1 MLHNLVK
8 CVIIITENRI
18 DNIFYEVIFMTRLI
32 FKDICEQYLN
42 ITNEQDMLCFFND
55 RLCYGKFKL
64 SSYDH
69 DCKQLFERTIESNG
83 AAQSALLKISN
94 GRLGVFLDKFDF
106 KECKNAV
113 SGIETK
119 GFEKM
124 ESEICSEMIGFDEEK
139 NKIIYGIIKKAFNR
153 DPKDGLVLC
162 LLVSLYPCDYTDEHG
177 NNVYLRPR
185 DDYSYCLVQ
194 LMKKYQ
200 RLMADENF
208 AVKHSSY
215 PIINDFRKASE
226 RINRITKASCGR
238 FITVSLS
245 EQYPRINEMTLPFSY
260 ENGGR
265 NKKTEDLSLE
275 ELFKKDTRKN
285 IMVKG
290 KGGCGKTYS
299 LIGLADSLFDDENSD
314 TIPVYVQ
321 LNDYRESCDSFLGYV
336 YKLLFGYRGSK
347 ISPKDAWG
355 KMEEWFE
362 NCNEQLLFL
371 LDGFNELRS
380 KDLQNEIIRNVKDL
394 ILNNDKIRFIIT
406 SRYDM
411 KSHFNIGSNLSE
423 QYSANELS
431 TKSITS
437 YLKCFFAG
445 DPNYSMVLDNA
456 MMPGKKDCVKEFLR
470 TPMALIMYCLVNSP
484 DLENNPINENENE
497 DCQTYGELMHKY
509 IEKIQT
515 GYLGEDD
522 EPALLPNVEKLLWCA
537 GYYMNDKGVFNVFPS
552 DLRDFIGNAGF
563 HELYE
568 NFSQLTNHRFFKD
581 IIKIEE
587 YNYIEFI
594 HQNYRDF
601 FAAKFLKN
609 ILDNSGIDELNKY
622 FGSNSISQ
630 EVMTLLAD
638 ILKEYRFKDNSRGSI
653 VQNKLWHAD
662 AAKFSKQAISQ
673 LIRIAAK
680 GRDNDLSSFDFSGL
694 DLSDTSLNSIKLY
707 KDNNHYAKF
716 DGAII
721 NKFTLNALG
730 QPGAIFSML
739 WLKNR
744 FLVSFSKIGF
754 FCFDMEKRKNYQVVD
769 EYPEYA
775 VRSAV
780 LLNDCHIL
788 TGDDSGKI
796 MLWEYE
802 IDSDAFWMHEIDSK
816 DLMSDG
822 TVSVKVLD
830 IVKFNGKIYVS
841 TEGGGVWSFCCENES
856 ITEPQ
861 RVNIKFDVENSKS
874 YPCRLTVNDENLY
887 CSMGGIIKKT
897 SNGNTDF
904 SDHHNFGSVKIV
916 DIAAVNL
923 SFEEVLLVNIEKAG
937 NKVNKSSMVIA
948 VKENTEYLIIERE
961 HDGRTGFKG
970 WNSFSNM
977 YEREVYLTS
986 NIEDSPES
994 AGLLKIFCSSTT
1006 DYSGVDY
1013 FGNNHSMS
1021 VNCAVCFKFKHKKYI
1036 ATGSTE
1042 RSVEILEAQS
1052 YDGTILYHLDGH
1064 DNGIHYIDI
1073 VENNEIYAAHYSGEV
1088 SKWMK
1093 FGSGWRCLEVWAPHT
1108 SWVWEC
1114 RRVSIDGKNYVVS
1127 CSYDKTISVID
1138 LQKNEMITSITEPTG
1153 RVLSFGF
1160 LSDDVILTGYD
1171 DSKGKTTLQSFK
1183 IDYSAGE
1190 STAYPESDALK
1201 KIGYDLRSIHTVSDN
1216 GKNRLLLCANTDNK
1230 QGGVFIAKS
1239 GQDKPTKIRDIEEEN
1254 QKVIIRYIDQIE
1266 FNNETITACGG
1277 DYSDGSV
1284 SNKFYVTIFD
1294 NRNDRITVHID
1305 SEDGCSA
1312 LRLVE
1317 YDSNLYFIAG
1327 NYSGR
1332 IHIYF
1337 INITTREAEH
1347 RYSCE
1352 PLNDKVLNLQYRDSM
1367 VFFSTLNG
1375 MVYSF
1380 SFSDAVS
1387 GNAVP
1392 EKIFQAISG
1401 LRCCY
1406 VDLTNIDQRSELTED
1421 FKKILGYYGGMQQ

>member
-1 MLHNLVK
+1 
-8 CVIIITENRI
+8 
-18 DNIFYEVIFMTRLI
+18 MTRLI
-32 FKDICEQYLN
+32 FKDICKQYLN
-42 ITNEQDMLCFFND
+42 ITNEQDMLSFFND
-55 RLCYGKFKL
+55 RLCYGKFIL

-83 AAQSALLKISN
+83 AAQRTLLKTSN
-94 GRLGVFLDKFDF
+94 GMLGDFLDKFDF
-106 KECKNAV
+106 KECKNAI

-119 GFEKM
+119 GLEKM
-124 ESEICSEMIGFDEEK
+124 DSEIVPDVIGFDDEK
-139 NKIIYGIIKKAFNR
+139 NKIIYDIIKKAFNH

-162 LLVSLYPCDYTDEHG
+162 LLVSLYPCDYTDDHG
-177 NNVYLRPR
+177 NKVYLRPE

-194 LMKKYQ
+194 LIKKYQ

-265 NKKTEDLSLE
+265 NKQTENLSLE

-299 LIGLADSLFDDENSD
+299 LIGLADSLFDDDDSD

-321 LNDYRESCDSFLGYV
+321 LNDYKECCDSFLDYV
-336 YKLLFGYRGSK
+336 YNLLFGYSGSK
-347 ISPKDAWG
+347 ITPKEAWE

-362 NCNEQLLFL
+362 NSNEQLLFL

-380 KDLQNEIIRNVKDL
+380 KDLQSEIIHHVKDL

-423 QYSANELS
+423 QYSANELAP
-431 TKSITS
+431 KSITS

-445 DPNYSMVLDNA
+445 DPNYPRILKNA
-456 MMPGKKDCVKEFLR
+456 MMPGKKDCFKEFLR

-484 DLENNPINENENE
+484 NLENNPINENEKE
-497 DCQTYGELMHKY
+497 DCQTYGELMYKY

-515 GYLGEDD
+515 GYLSEDD
-522 EPALLPNVEKLLWCA
+522 EPALLPDVEKLLWCT
-537 GYYMNDKGVFNVFPS
+537 GYYMNDKGVFNVFPYN
-552 DLRDFIGNAGF
+552 LKEFINETEF
-563 HELYE
+563 RELSK
-568 NFSQLTNHRFFKD
+568 NFNKLINHRFFKD
-581 IIKIEE
+581 IIKEE
-587 YNYIEFI
+587 YGYIEFI

-609 ILDNSGIDELNKY
+609 ILENSGFDELNTY
-622 FGSNSISQ
+622 FGKNSISQ

-638 ILKEYRFKDNSRGSI
+638 ILKEYQCKDSSIGSI
-653 VQNKLWHAD
+653 VQNKFWQAD
-662 AAKFSKQAISQ
+662 ADKLSTQAISQ

-694 DLSDTSLNSIKLY
+694 NLTDTSLNSIKLY
-707 KDNNHYAKF
+707 KDNNNYAKF

-730 QPGAIFSML
+730 QPGAVFSML
-739 WLKNR
+739 WLEGK

-775 VRSAV
+775 VRAAIH
-780 LLNDCHIL
+780 LNDRHIL
-788 TGDDSGKI
+788 TGDDSGEI
-796 MLWEYE
+796 RLWEYE
-802 IDSDAFWMHEIDSK
+802 IDHGVFRMYEIGSK
-816 DLMSDG
+816 NLKSDG
-822 TVSVKVLD
+822 KVSVKVLD
-830 IVKFNGKIYVS
+830 IADFKGKIYIS
-841 TEGGGVWSFCCENES
+841 TEGGGVWSFCCDSES

-861 RVNIKFDVENSKS
+861 RENIIFDVENSKS
-874 YPCRLTVNDENLY
+874 YPCRLAVYNDNLY

-897 SNGNTDF
+897 SNINTNF
-904 SDHHNFGSVKIV
+904 SDYHNLCSVMIV

-923 SFEEVLLVNIEKAG
+923 GYGEVLLVNFEKAID
-937 NKVNKSSMVIA
+937 KVNKSSMVISI
-948 VKENTEYLIIERE
+948 KENTEYSIIERM

-970 WNSFSNM
+970 WNSFSDVH
-977 YEREVYLTS
+977 EHEVYLTS

-994 AGLLKIFCSSTT
+994 AGLLKILCHSGE

-1021 VNCAVCFKFKHKKYI
+1021 VNCAVCFSYNHKDYI

-1042 RSVEILEAQS
+1042 RSVEILNAEP
-1052 YDGTILYHLDGH
+1052 DGGTLLYHLDGH
-1064 DNGIHYIDI
+1064 DNGIHYID
-1073 VENNEIYAAHYSGEV
+1073 VVNNNEIYAAHYSGEV
-1088 SKWMK
+1088 SKWVNS
-1093 FGSGWRCLEVWAPHT
+1093 GSGWQCKEVWAPHT
-1108 SWVWEC
+1108 FWVWEC
-1114 RRVSIDGKNYVVS
+1114 RCVSIDGKKYVIS

-1138 LQKNEMITSITEPTG
+1138 LQKNKVIISITEPTG

-1190 STAYPESDALK
+1190 SIPYPESDALK

-1216 GKNRLLLCANTDNK
+1216 RKNRLLLCANTGNK
-1230 QGGVFIAKS
+1230 QGGVFIAES
-1239 GQDKPTKIRDIEEEN
+1239 GQDKPAKIRDIEEEN
-1254 QKVIIRYIDQIE
+1254 QKVIIRYIDQID

-1284 SNKFYVTIFD
+1284 SNKFYVTVFD
-1294 NRNDRITVHID
+1294 SHDDRITVPID
-1305 SEDGCSA
+1305 DEDGCSA

-1317 YDSNLYFIAG
+1317 YDGNLYFIAG

-1332 IHIYF
+1332 ICIY
-1337 INITTREAEH
+1337 IIDLKTRKATH
-1347 RYSCE
+1347 KYSCE
-1352 PLNDKVLNLQYRDSM
+1352 PLNDKVLNLQYRDGM

-1375 MVYSF
+1375 IVYSF
-1380 SFSDAVS
+1380 SFNDAVS

-1392 EKIFQAISG
+1392 EKIFQALSG

-1406 VDLTNIDQRSELTED
+1406 VNFTNINQRSKLTED